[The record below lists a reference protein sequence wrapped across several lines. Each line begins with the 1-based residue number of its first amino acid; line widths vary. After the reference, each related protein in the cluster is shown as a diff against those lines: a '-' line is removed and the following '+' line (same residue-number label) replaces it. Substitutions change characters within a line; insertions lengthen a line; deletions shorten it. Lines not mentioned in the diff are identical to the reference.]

1 MKVGSINTSLNC
13 RPIGFSANE
22 QGVAKT
28 DGTAFSSH
36 AQGQVNLSIEK
47 KYELAKQIIAAQ
59 SQMIES
65 LQKQIKT
72 GLPSSNIL
80 NRYA

>member
-1 MKVGSINTSLNC
+1 MKVGLNTSLNC

-22 QGVAKT
+22 QNVARNANS
-28 DGTAFSSH
+28 TAFSS
-36 AQGQVNLSIEK
+36 QTPVQPNLSIEK

-59 SQMIES
+59 GQMIEK
-65 LQKQIKT
+65 LQRQVKT

-80 NRYA
+80 NKYA